1 MDNRYKSISRI
12 VNRQIPI
19 WIRNEHPGFVNFIE
33 HYYKWLEK
41 TDNVLYNIYNI
52 PTYLDI
58 DLTTEEFLLNFIETS
73 MSSLH
78 KNILNNERLLIKHI
92 K

>member
-12 VNRQIPI
+12 VKRQIPS
-19 WIRNEHPGFVNFIE
+19 WIRSEYPGYVNFIE
-33 HYYKWLEK
+33 HYYKWLEL

-58 DLTTEEFLLNFIETS
+58 DLTTEEFLLNI
-73 MSSLH
+73 
-78 KNILNNERLLIKHI
+78 IC
-92 K
+92 